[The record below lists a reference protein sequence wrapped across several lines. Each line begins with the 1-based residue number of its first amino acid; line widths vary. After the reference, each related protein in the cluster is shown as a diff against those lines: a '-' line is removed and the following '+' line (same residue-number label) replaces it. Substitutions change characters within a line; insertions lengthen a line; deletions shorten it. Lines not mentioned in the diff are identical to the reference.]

1 MLQFVEW
8 GLGMYCSKNLSQIHL
23 NIEAFQSIDF
33 LKLGCMLNS
42 ISDLS
47 HCKNS
52 YCEKFCQSASNWWN
66 ILSVKSRNWTC
77 QWGRDGFGLTCSSL
91 ATIKPQ
97 QTVGSPKVNF
107 ADNRTKNYTC
117 THTNSE
123 HRRSVIRADADLLD
137 EASKSRSYGASLFS
151 IYQLQDKSEVQIKL
165 GMSPALK
172 YIVLPN
178 FDLHLVLVCGTFWHR
193 HCFVK
198 LLYFS
203 FPQELITWLTIFRDA
218 DFSQFPL

>member
-1 MLQFVEW
+1 
-8 GLGMYCSKNLSQIHL
+8 MYCSKNLSQIHL

-47 HCKNS
+47 HCKNTATV
-52 YCEKFCQSASNWWN
+52 KNFVNQHQLIFDRIFCPLNQGIEPANKPEREGGMVLVLYVPPLLPLN
-66 ILSVKSRNWTC
+66 HSRE
-77 QWGRDGFGLTCSSL
+77 
-91 ATIKPQ
+91 

-172 YIVLPN
+172 
-178 FDLHLVLVCGTFWHR
+178 
-193 HCFVK
+193 
-198 LLYFS
+198 
-203 FPQELITWLTIFRDA
+203 
-218 DFSQFPL
+218 

>member
-1 MLQFVEW
+1 M
-8 GLGMYCSKNLSQIHL
+8 NLP
-23 NIEAFQSIDF
+23 
-33 LKLGCMLNS
+33 
-42 ISDLS
+42 
-47 HCKNS
+47 
-52 YCEKFCQSASNWWN
+52 SN
-66 ILSVKSRNWTC
+66 
-77 QWGRDGFGLTCSSL
+77 QWGRDSFGLVCSSL

-172 YIVLPN
+172 Y
-178 FDLHLVLVCGTFWHR
+178 R
-193 HCFVK
+193 
-198 LLYFS
+198 
-203 FPQELITWLTIFRDA
+203 
-218 DFSQFPL
+218 FSQFWLVFSIMVLFDIGTILSSYFISVSHKSLSHDWPSFVTRTLVSSHCSNLQVNHLA

>member
-1 MLQFVEW
+1 MGIGDVL
-8 GLGMYCSKNLSQIHL
+8 
-23 NIEAFQSIDF
+23 
-33 LKLGCMLNS
+33 LKESFSVPFKHRS
-42 ISDLS
+42 ISEYRFSEIRL
-47 HCKNS
+47 HVEFHFRPLTLQKHS
-52 YCEKFCQSASNWWN
+52 YCEKFCQSTPIDFWSN

-77 QWGRDGFGLTCSSL
+77 LQTSEGGMDSFGLVCSSL

-172 YIVLPN
+172 YR
-178 FDLHLVLVCGTFWHR
+178 FYQFWLA
-193 HCFVK
+193 FSISVW
-198 LLYFS
+198 YF
-203 FPQELITWLTIFRDA
+203 LT
-218 DFSQFPL
+218 

>member
-8 GLGMYCSKNLSQIHL
+8 GLGMRMYCSQNLSQFHL
-23 NIEAFQSIDF
+23 NIVASQSIDF

-47 HCKNS
+47 RSKNS
-52 YCEKFCQSASNWWN
+52 YCEKFCQSTPIDFWSN

-77 QWGRDGFGLTCSSL
+77 QQTREGGMVFGLVCSSL

-151 IYQLQDKSEVQIKL
+151 IYQLQDKSKVEIKL
-165 GMSPALK
+165 VRL
-172 YIVLPN
+172 LP
-178 FDLHLVLVCGTFWHR
+178 W
-193 HCFVK
+193 K
-198 LLYFS
+198 
-203 FPQELITWLTIFRDA
+203 I
-218 DFSQFPL
+218 